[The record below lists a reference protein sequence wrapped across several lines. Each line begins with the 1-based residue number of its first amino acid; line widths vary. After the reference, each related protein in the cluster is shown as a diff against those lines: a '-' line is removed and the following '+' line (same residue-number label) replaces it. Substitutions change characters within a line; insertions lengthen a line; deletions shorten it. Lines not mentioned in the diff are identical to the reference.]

1 MNTFFTEHLW
11 TTASVKNLNISRTER
26 AFNMKWKTFFIILT
40 ELSMIQIKA
49 AFLDGGSLTLILIY
63 LEIFLAQKI
72 WAMYKAFH
80 LQLQM

>member
-1 MNTFFTEHLW
+1 
-11 TTASVKNLNISRTER
+11 
-26 AFNMKWKTFFIILT
+26 
-40 ELSMIQIKA
+40 MIQIKA

>member
-1 MNTFFTEHLW
+1 
-11 TTASVKNLNISRTER
+11 
-26 AFNMKWKTFFIILT
+26 
-40 ELSMIQIKA
+40 MIQIKA

-80 LQLQM
+80 LITNQLISFPLTGTLAFNFKMI